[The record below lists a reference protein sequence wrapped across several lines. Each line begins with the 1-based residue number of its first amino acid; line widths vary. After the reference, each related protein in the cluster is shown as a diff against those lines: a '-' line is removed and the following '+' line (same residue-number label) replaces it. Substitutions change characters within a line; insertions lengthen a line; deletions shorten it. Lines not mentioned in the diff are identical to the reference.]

1 MTANPT
7 ADATTSPSHVAGL
20 GSVIIDSQPLTVAV
34 LAALLFGENLSALG
48 VVGLVLGVL
57 GLGLL
62 EVPEEVLVQG
72 PAALVA
78 SAGAGGSVFQ
88 SGEFYMLLAA
98 QSMALGTVMVRW
110 VAGWQHVVQ
119 VSDLVLCIGFVLGW
133 SMHLCSVAHHGSGR
147 QLPCMLVRPSM
158 HSWWRSGLARLR

>member
-1 MTANPT
+1 
-7 ADATTSPSHVAGL
+7 
-20 GSVIIDSQPLTVAV
+20 V

-72 PAALVA
+72 PAALAA

-110 VAGWQHVVQ
+110 VAGQLGGSMRHMQHAQ
-119 VSDLVLCIGFVLGW
+119 CA
-133 SMHLCSVAHHGSGR
+133 CPA
-147 QLPCMLVRPSM
+147 
-158 HSWWRSGLARLR
+158 